1 MASSKDIRWHQR
13 LTNFKKALSQLKKF
27 IDKGDKLNELEEQ
40 GMIQAFEYSYEL
52 AWKTLKDFYEYQGE
66 SSIQGS
72 KDAFKL
78 AYERGVITDQDLWR
92 RMLEDRNRTVHSY
105 NEETADEIAAA
116 ILSEY
121 YAAYE
126 KLATKLGEIAQGQ
139 LNLFN
144 DGDK

>member
-1 MASSKDIRWHQR
+1 MTSTKDIRWHQR
-13 LTNFKKALSQLKKF
+13 LNNFKKALSQLKKF
-27 IDKGDKLNELEEQ
+27 IDKGDNLNELEEQ

-52 AWKTLKDFYEYQGE
+52 VWKTLKDFYEYQGE

-121 YAAYE
+121 YPAYE
-126 KLATKLGEIAQGQ
+126 ILATKLGEIAQGQ

-144 DGDK
+144 GGDK